1 MKMRSLWIPVILLIL
16 SAGILPVTGTTTDE
30 NKDLIHV
37 TGSGTVK
44 TAPDRVD
51 ISFSVVTKNTDVKA
65 AQKENARK
73 MELIMAIMKD
83 PSKGNIN
90 PLDIQTTSYSVS
102 EVYPDETL
110 KAKYGDQTVYQVSNT
125 IQIETSE
132 IDRVGDI
139 IDYAVTN
146 GANAVNSLDFTI
158 SKEKTQEIRKEALD
172 IAASKARAD
181 AEIVA
186 QSMGITLGQVHE
198 VSVDEGYQP
207 PVYVNQDLRNYE
219 FAAAKPSTPIEAG
232 AVEVSARV
240 SISYAIT

>member
-1 MKMRSLWIPVILLIL
+1 MKMRNLWILVILVIL
-16 SAGILPVTGTTTDE
+16 CAGVLPVTGAATDE
-30 NKDLIHV
+30 DRDLIHV

-44 TAPDRVD
+44 AAPDRVD

-73 MELIMAIMKD
+73 MELIMAVMKD
-83 PSKGNIN
+83 TAKGNIG

-102 EVYPDETL
+102 EMYPDETL

-132 IDRVGDI
+132 INRVGDI

-146 GANAVNSLDFTI
+146 GANGVSSLDFTL

-172 IAASKARAD
+172 IAVSKARVD

-186 QSMGITLGQVHE
+186 QSMGITLGPVHE

-207 PVYVNQDLRNYE
+207 PVYTNQDMRSLEY
-219 FAAAKPSTPIEAG
+219 AAAKPSTPIEAG

-240 SISYAIT
+240 SVSYAIT